1 MFYYSSIAN
10 YLDNKINSFNSD
22 FIITLKSKNRPF
34 LKLADNENLKHQYDF
49 LIERDKGLYE
59 IGFPLIQVADFEMND
74 NLTQLINI
82 ETKEGEIF
90 KFYLEDEV
98 LDETQLI
105 NDEDL
110 AKELAKELG
119 GRCDRTTAETISFFI
134 GLFNSLTNHH
144 QNKNTSPLNIEESLE
159 KLSQEDA
166 RLPLVL
172 ALNKRYELRHKLELI
187 APKLRSQLNRVA
199 EMMPLGHIQ
208 EMDAYCLRDYVRRPG
223 KDAIEK
229 AGARQ
234 ELMGIKRYQN
244 YNTPENRFLKGF
256 CDLLH
261 LECQDYRHNYQEAKS
276 LYIAIE
282 RFRQEPSVKTIPRTT
297 IFTGKPNYVLQQNPI
312 YRSFYQAYQDYLKRR
327 TEKEKFWG
335 FRQALLVDI
344 VKILWLEALLKLE
357 GSYLDCQAKIEI
369 LDIPKEGKYLNHNQ
383 EFKILCLLNQS
394 AFIFSLKQDTDNI
407 KKGDFQ
413 LNITRQRI
421 TEKEPKIDNYQ
432 WLIWVFWYQPEA
444 EILKKIKETSKDNLP
459 ICFYLYPSP
468 EFAEKEINET
478 RESEI
483 NLIKIPHPLEENLE
497 TEVNLIR
504 EKICY
509 WLTE

>member
-1 MFYYSSIAN
+1 MFYYSSIAD
-10 YLDNKINSFNSD
+10 YLENNSQWFNSD
-22 FIITLKSKNRPF
+22 LIITLKSKNRPF
-34 LKLADNENLKHQYDF
+34 LKLADNEDLKHQYHF
-49 LIERDKGLYE
+49 LMERDKGLYE
-59 IGFPLIQVADFEMND
+59 IGFPLIQVADFEMN
-74 NLTQLINI
+74 NSLTQLINI
-82 ETKEGEIF
+82 ETKQGEIF

-110 AKELAKELG
+110 AKELTKELG
-119 GRCDRTTAETISFFI
+119 KKCDRTTAETISFFI
-134 GLFNSLTNHH
+134 GLFDSLSNHH
-144 QNKNTSPLNIEESLE
+144 KNKKISPLNIEQSLE

-166 RLPLVL
+166 RLPLIL

-261 LECQDYRHNYQEAKS
+261 LECQDYRSNYQEAKS
-276 LYIAIE
+276 LCIAIE

-357 GSYLDCQAKIEI
+357 GSYLDCQTKIEI
-369 LDIPKEGKYLNHNQ
+369 LDIPKEGKYLRDNQ
-383 EFKILCLLNQS
+383 KFKILCLLNKS
-394 AFIFSLKQDTDNI
+394 AFIFNLQQDTNNLE
-407 KKGDFQ
+407 KGDFQ
-413 LNITRQRI
+413 LNVTLQRI
-421 TEKEPKIDNYQ
+421 TKKEPEIFNSQ

-444 EILKKIKETSKDNLP
+444 EILNKIKETSKDKLP

-468 EFAEKEINET
+468 ELSEKETEEII
-478 RESEI
+478 ESEI

-497 TEVNLIR
+497 TGVRLIT

-509 WLTE
+509 WLAK